1 MWWRSALLMW
11 LFLMLRTSEGF
22 TICSYNVQK
31 LNSQKISN
39 HRHTL
44 TRLLS
49 RCDVALLQHVSDPD
63 GKVVRTLLNT
73 LNKFDDF
80 LYSSVSSDGLGKSP
94 DLQKYVYIYRTGS
107 VEVLDQYQYRG
118 PSSFLRPPF
127 VVQFRSNRTAIK
139 KFFLV
144 PLHSD
149 PDQAKD
155 EINGLYDVFQDVSRK
170 WNNQTLCFLG
180 DFHAACAYLTK
191 SNRKDVRLFR
201 NSSFSWLIGDK
212 VDTTVSDDTSCAYDR
227 MVVFGEPLLKAI
239 IPRSAKVFD
248 LSKEFKLS
256 RTKVMSISENH
267 PLMVKLKSST
277 LMLQATP
284 LLLLLLSVIGWL
296 SLSDQ

>member
-1 MWWRSALLMW
+1 
-11 LFLMLRTSEGF
+11 MLRTSEGF

-44 TRLLS
+44 TRVTHTHTHTHSVCLLS

-73 LNKFDDF
+73 LNKNMFTFTGNTHTHARTHARTHDAHPHTHTHTHTV
-80 LYSSVSSDGLGKSP
+80 LRALA
-94 DLQKYVYIYRTGS
+94 RTGS

-127 VVQFRSNRTAIK
+127 

-170 WNNQTLCFLG
+170 TLCFLG

-256 RTKVMSISENH
+256 RTKVRLSNS
-267 PLMVKLKSST
+267 LT
-277 LMLQATP
+277 L
-284 LLLLLLSVIGWL
+284 
-296 SLSDQ
+296 